1 MDDTMLEQHLANID
15 RGLARVEQILPAL
28 ATKDEVRNLDRRLTN
43 VEQILLQG
51 IEPRLVMLEQILP
64 TLATKMELAQLRRE
78 IHEEAKQSRHY
89 MKILDEAHRGDI
101 QLLAEHLVQA
111 MRNPP
116 KE

>member
-1 MDDTMLEQHLANID
+1 MDDTMLEQRLANID
-15 RGLARVEQILPAL
+15 RGLARVEQILP
-28 ATKDEVRNLDRRLTN
+28 
-43 VEQILLQG
+43 
-51 IEPRLVMLEQILP
+51 
-64 TLATKMELAQLRRE
+64 TLATKMELAELRQE

>member
-1 MDDTMLEQHLANID
+1 MAVRSPPSFFRGMGPMDDTMLEQRLANID
-15 RGLARVEQILPAL
+15 RGLARVEQILP
-28 ATKDEVRNLDRRLTN
+28 
-43 VEQILLQG
+43 
-51 IEPRLVMLEQILP
+51 
-64 TLATKMELAQLRRE
+64 TLATKMELAELRQE